1 MIKHICDLYGKES
14 GYSGKYYIPMMHS
27 DGKFKSVQLHLC
39 DDCCNRIDLFIRDI
53 ASMDMDK
60 RFNMLVNINDDEL
73 MENSGISTS
82 TR

>member
-39 DDCCNRIDLFIRDI
+39 DDWCNRIDLFAHDI
-53 ASMDMDK
+53 ASKDMEK
-60 RFNMLVNINDDEL
+60 RLKTLICAFSWL
-73 MENSGISTS
+73 
-82 TR
+82 